1 MAKVAVLGAGVAGL
15 GVALAAG
22 RAGHEVLLIERDSTP
37 LPATATEAFEWNR
50 SGAPQVR
57 HSHAFLARLRN
68 LLRDHYPDVLE
79 SLYQAGATPMDFI
92 AMLPE
97 GMDRTP
103 LPGDEDLVAI
113 ACRRTTF
120 EWVLRRTIA
129 NEPSV
134 QLLHGLGVAE
144 LLTTQTETK
153 TTGAP
158 GATALLPQVTGLR
171 LDDDTEVLADITV
184 IAGGRR
190 QDLPGMLAA
199 QGIQINETI
208 EDTGIV
214 YFSRFF
220 QLQEGAEFPPQ
231 DGPIG
236 GDLGYLKFGVF
247 PGDNRTFSITL
258 AAGVED
264 KELRRQLTDPEE
276 FVKVASQIPATA
288 AHVEHGR
295 SEPITGVN
303 MMAGLLNRRRS
314 FLDHNGEPVVLG
326 MHAVGDAH
334 TCTNPLYGRG
344 CSLALVQAEL
354 FADSL
359 KAHGLD
365 HRARAVAFEAA
376 TRSEITPW
384 YRAAVAQDQLS
395 PANHSPANHSPANH
409 SPANHSPASEGPA
422 NQSPAAEHRQAARE
436 FLRDGLF
443 PAMRTDPVVLRAFL
457 RMFNLL
463 EAPDSLMKNGEV
475 VSRVLAVFNQR
486 ESRPPEEPVGPDRAS
501 LVTALGPA

>member
-37 LPATATEAFEWNR
+37 LPATATEAFDWNR

-134 QLLHGLGVAE
+134 QLLHGRGVAA
-144 LLTTQTETK
+144 LLTTQAGLITETH
-153 TTGAP
+153 GI
-158 GATALLPQVTGLR
+158 GPQVTGLR
-171 LDDDTEVLADITV
+171 LDDDTEVLADVTV

-190 QDLPGMLAA
+190 QDLPGLLAA
-199 QGIQINETI
+199 QGIQLKETI

-220 QLQEGAEFPPQ
+220 KLLDGAEFPPQ

-258 AAGVED
+258 AAGIED
-264 KELRRQLTDPEE
+264 KELRGQLSDPEE
-276 FVKVASQIPATA
+276 FIKIASQISAAA
-288 AHVEHGR
+288 AHVEHDR
-295 SEPITGVN
+295 AEPITGVN
-303 MMAGLLNRRRS
+303 QMAGLVNRRRL
-314 FLDHNGEPVVLG
+314 FLDEGGEPVVLG

-365 HRARAVAFEAA
+365 HRNRALDYEAA
-376 TRSEITPW
+376 TRKEITPW

-395 PANHSPANHSPANH
+395 AASPNADAPATEKPANDPS
-409 SPANHSPASEGPA
+409 
-422 NQSPAAEHRQAARE
+422 QTARE

-443 PAMRTDPVVLRAFL
+443 PALRTDPVVLRAFL

-463 EAPDSLMKNGEV
+463 EAPDSLMTNGEV
-475 VSRVLAVFNQR
+475 ITRVLAVFNER
-486 ESRPPEEPVGPDRAS
+486 ENRPPEEPA
-501 LVTALGPA
+501 GPARDSLLIQLGQG

>member
-1 MAKVAVLGAGVAGL
+1 MAKIAVLGAGVAGL

-22 RAGHEVLLIERDSTP
+22 RAGHDVVLIERDDTP
-37 LPATATEAFEWNR
+37 LPTTAAEAFDWDR

-68 LLRDHYPDVLE
+68 LLRDNYPDVLE
-79 SLYQAGATPMDFI
+79 LLYQAGATPMDFI

-120 EWVLRRTIA
+120 EWVLRRIIA
-129 NEPSV
+129 HEPSV
-134 QLLHGLGVAE
+134 QLLHGRGAAE
-144 LLTTQTETK
+144 LLTSQTETQSK
-153 TTGAP
+153 LT
-158 GATALLPQVTGLR
+158 ATAVQQQVAGLK
-171 LDDDTEVLADITV
+171 LDDGTEILADITV

-190 QDLPGMLAA
+190 HDLPGLLAA
-199 QGIQINETI
+199 QGIELKETI

-220 QLQEGAEFPPQ
+220 KLVDGAEFPPQ
-231 DGPIG
+231 TGPIG

-264 KELRRQLTDPEE
+264 RELRRQLTDSEE
-276 FVKVASQIPATA
+276 FINVASRIPATA

-303 MMAGLLNRRRS
+303 MMAGLVNRRRS
-314 FLDHNGEPVVLG
+314 FLDEDGEPVVLG

-334 TCTNPLYGRG
+334 TCTNPLYGGG

-359 KAHGLD
+359 KDHGLH
-365 HRARAVAFEAA
+365 HRARALAFEAA
-376 TRSEITPW
+376 TRREITPW

-395 PANHSPANHSPANH
+395 PATQNPATENPTTQN
-409 SPANHSPASEGPA
+409 PTTDPGQAS
-422 NQSPAAEHRQAARE
+422 RE
-436 FLRDGLF
+436 FLRDGLL
-443 PAMRTDPVVLRAFL
+443 PAVRIDPVVLRAFL

-463 EAPDSLMKNGEV
+463 ESPDSLMKNGEV
-475 VSRVLAVFNQR
+475 ISRVLAVFNQR
-486 ESRPPEEPVGPDRAS
+486 ENRPPEKLIGPDRDS
-501 LVTALGPA
+501 LLAKLDPAW